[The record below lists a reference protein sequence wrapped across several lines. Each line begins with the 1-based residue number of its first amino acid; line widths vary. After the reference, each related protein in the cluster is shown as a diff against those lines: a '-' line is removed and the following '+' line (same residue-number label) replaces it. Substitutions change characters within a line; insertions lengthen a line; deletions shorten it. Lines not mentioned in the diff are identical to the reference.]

1 VAVAV
6 SVGEVGADEESTEV
20 VVGVDVEVSA
30 GAVVGVAVSVGLTV
44 GEAVVSGG
52 GVEVSVTG
60 AAASVVVADSVLLA
74 VVLGTVAV
82 AVSVAVARGSLMAP
96 PFQSIAIRFA
106 IFVTPFLPSKS
117 TEITRVGAPSE
128 GGRCPRAIAWAR
140 FLHGA
145 AQVKNALETESP
157 FGYKWGDPKGGQREL
172 WRRRPSRQA

>member
-30 GAVVGVAVSVGLTV
+30 GAVGVAVSVGLTV
-44 GEAVVSGG
+44 GEAVVSGTA
-52 GVEVSVTG
+52 EVSVTG
-60 AAASVVVADSVLLA
+60 AVASVVVGASVVLA

-117 TEITRVGAPSE
+117 AEITRVGAPSE
-128 GGRCPRAIAWAR
+128 GGRCPRAIA
-140 FLHGA
+140 
-145 AQVKNALETESP
+145 
-157 FGYKWGDPKGGQREL
+157 
-172 WRRRPSRQA
+172 

>member
-30 GAVVGVAVSVGLTV
+30 GAVGVAVSVGLTV
-44 GEAVVSGG
+44 GEAVVSGTA
-52 GVEVSVTG
+52 EVSVTG
-60 AAASVVVADSVLLA
+60 AVASVVVGASAVLA

-117 TEITRVGAPSE
+117 AEITRVGAPSE
-128 GGRCPRAIAWAR
+128 GGRCPRAIA
-140 FLHGA
+140 
-145 AQVKNALETESP
+145 
-157 FGYKWGDPKGGQREL
+157 
-172 WRRRPSRQA
+172 